1 MGLYYIYY
9 FATCSFTQL
18 LTYLTKRSSSYTN
31 HYHLKNSI
39 KKDKKGSTDSKVSV
53 LPKYLKTGDSEK
65 LIWDKFQKGTN
76 VHIMK

>member
-18 LTYLTKRSSSYTN
+18 ITYLTKSSSYIN

-53 LPKYLKTGDSEK
+53 LPNYLKTGDSEK

>member
-9 FATCSFTQL
+9 FATCSFTQHI
-18 LTYLTKRSSSYTN
+18 TYLTKRSSSNIN

-53 LPKYLKTGDSEK
+53 LPNYFKTEDSEK
-65 LIWDKFQKGTN
+65 VIWDKFQKGTN
-76 VHIMK
+76 GHIMK